1 MADKHIERDPEDGS
15 EEYFIEYA
23 YTIDRETYSKY
34 VFASRSTYNSLELG
48 EQITI
53 TYSPSQPNISVLQ
66 YNPVVVLVAAAIFI
80 LIFVILVFV
89 LLLLI
94 ASWFQLRKL
103 IRQGQFIEGFIDSSN
118 TFTDSDGDT
127 RLTVAYQ
134 FESPESGKTLHRQE
148 TSDITYNQTF
158 GKPEVGT
165 PVVVLYLNDGLS
177 RLL

>member
-1 MADKHIERDPEDGS
+1 MIGKRIVN
-15 EEYFIEYA
+15 
-23 YTIDRETYSKY
+23 Y

-53 TYSPSQPNISVLQ
+53 TYSPDQPNISVLQ

-94 ASWFQLRKL
+94 ASWFQRRKL
-103 IRQGQFIEGFIDSSN
+103 ITEGQLIEGFIDSSN

-134 FESPESGKTLHRQE
+134 FESPESGKTLRKQE

-165 PVVVLYLNDGLS
+165 PVVVLYLNDSLT